1 MQMGRWYRI
10 ALRFGGEHEKRAGIA
25 QCTCYAC
32 CGKQGSGL
40 SNQHRGGVVNVRM
53 QFVQLQVSSDTP
65 DDVSKAGKLGPTLV
79 PNMTLSASRCQSSSS
94 PCHSHPHYHHRIS
107 HLFGDIVIG
116 IVCSIPALAADYMTA
131 VGNRPQRHAR
141 SSCSRSRDGDTV
153 L

>member
-32 CGKQGSGL
+32 CGKQGSGW

-65 DDVSKAGKLGPTLV
+65 DSKAGKLGPTLV
-79 PNMTLSASRCQSSSS
+79 RNTTLPLDASL
-94 PCHSHPHYHHRIS
+94 PHHLATDIHITTIAYHIY
-107 HLFGDIVIG
+107 LEI
-116 IVCSIPALAADYMTA
+116 Y
-131 VGNRPQRHAR
+131 
-141 SSCSRSRDGDTV
+141 
-153 L
+153 